1 VDRLLFHP
9 DEHPTGRTLEDVL
22 EQLIVEVR
30 EKQDRARDA
39 GFTTGARESA
49 LVVTNLEQALLW
61 QLRRGQLTGAV
72 DITVHPVGLGAQSD
86 QPTARSFSSS
96 GAQCLAPIMRGET
109 GGMTL
114 LLRCGSCA
122 ACRDAASFQTP

>member
-22 EQLIVEVR
+22 EQLIAEVR
-30 EKQDRARDA
+30 EKQDRAKAA

-72 DITVHPVGLGAQSD
+72 DITVHAVGLGASTD
-86 QPTARSFSSS
+86 GFPVDLVCVRHLGLPASRIAKST
-96 GAQCLAPIMRGET
+96 
-109 GGMTL
+109 
-114 LLRCGSCA
+114 RCGECP
-122 ACRDAASFQTP
+122 ACRAAARKPAA